1 MLMIGE
7 ENIKQMTKTAV
18 FEERHKDLLDISQFF
33 KWDYVT
39 FHILKTWICTTIAFI
54 IAVASYVLYR
64 IEMGQFDLSK
74 FDFNTNSKILLLVYI
89 IYSLIFAMIALLV
102 YISRYEK
109 AKKQVGHYQR
119 LLKRILSA
127 QEEIEKAEKMER
139 VKKDDEFMGA

>member
-1 MLMIGE
+1 MIGE
-7 ENIKQMTKTAV
+7 ENIKQMAKAAV

-64 IEMGQFDLSK
+64 IEMGRFDLSK